1 MAAETKRGG
10 EMNRPIPTLRGTL
23 THITAIELY
32 QRHDTTT
39 TTCAACGNPT
49 PCRVRAF
56 AASVIA
62 AAGEIPGWHDTPQAP
77 PAIAKIDMGRTSPEY
92 AGWAIGRRSQRPI
105 PEGLLYERED

>member
-1 MAAETKRGG
+1 MR
-10 EMNRPIPTLRGTL
+10 RPIPTLRGTL
-23 THITAIELY
+23 THVTAIELY
-32 QRHDTTT
+32 QRHDTTA

-62 AAGEIPGWHDTPQAP
+62 AAGEIPGRYDMPRAPATAETDVRQTP
-77 PAIAKIDMGRTSPEY
+77 PAYM
-92 AGWAIGRRSQRPI
+92 GWAIGRRSQRPI